1 MVFHIPAHIQN
12 IGWQNPV
19 ADGNVA
25 GTTGRMLRIE
35 AVKIELTGDI
45 RNYFDV
51 YYRTHIADVGWMPW
65 TLNGQISGSVGLAD
79 RVEAIEIR
87 IVKKMM

>member
-1 MVFHIPAHIQN
+1 MDNTTTYTGGISYATHIQN

-19 ADGNVA
+19 SDGSIS
-25 GTTGRMLRIE
+25 GTVGKSLRME
-35 AVKIELTGDI
+35 AIKIQITGDI
-45 RNYFDV
+45 SNYFDV

-79 RVEAIEIR
+79 RV
-87 IVKKMM
+87 